1 MKARQLATGILSYV
15 PGMNNFLL
23 RRTGGTESA
32 RYCYSVW
39 LRHLIMAYKN
49 GLKSHP
55 QIIAELGPGDSLGM
69 GLAALLSGAELYYA
83 FDVVRYAHPKTNLEI
98 FEELI
103 DLYKNTEKI
112 PGKDE
117 FPLLSPKMTR
127 QGFPFDILP
136 KNKLEQSLSVRR
148 LQRLRES
155 LLNRAS

>member
-1 MKARQLATGILSYV
+1 MNARQLATGILSYV

-69 GLAALLSGAELYYA
+69 GLAALLSGAELYYG
-83 FDVVRYAHPKTNLEI
+83 FDVVRYAHPKTNLSI
-98 FEELI
+98 F
-103 DLYKNTEKI
+103 K
-112 PGKDE
+112 G
-117 FPLLSPKMTR
+117 
-127 QGFPFDILP
+127 
-136 KNKLEQSLSVRR
+136 SLV
-148 LQRLRES
+148 QKE
-155 LLNRAS
+155 